1 MGTHGYCAPD
11 YAASGNGKLT
21 VKSDVYSFGVV
32 LLEIITGRRA
42 FDGAQEDEEQRRL
55 LVWARPCLAD
65 VRRGYGRLADPA
77 LRGRYPRRALYQLA
91 VVAQLCLHD
100 KPNLRPTMSEVT
112 RAIDHVVSQPWHD
125 PAADAPRSR
134 IAQLISPFFF
144 SY

>member
-77 LRGRYPRRALYQLA
+77 LRGRYPRR
-91 VVAQLCLHD
+91 
-100 KPNLRPTMSEVT
+100 EIG
-112 RAIDHVVSQPWHD
+112 RAHV
-125 PAADAPRSR
+125 
-134 IAQLISPFFF
+134 
-144 SY
+144 